1 MRRIVSSKLLLLTD
15 KMIHNESEIES
26 RHGRLKR
33 LYLTKVDSTNDYAMK
48 ILREN
53 PHFPS
58 SPNGFLVTTSEQ
70 KKGKGQRGNI
80 WSSAPKLDLAMTWVV
95 QKPPKVA
102 AIVFNMAAAL
112 ATAKGVRKAVKKSI
126 GIDFPSVALAV
137 KWPNDV
143 MIWAN
148 GSYRKI
154 AGILV
159 ENHWRG
165 ENWTASTVGIGVNVN
180 SRRIALGYNAVSIS
194 EVLSEDIDPQRLE
207 LPILDHLLDYI
218 ELLKDEGGAESI
230 IEEFNSKLFGRGEL
244 REYIVGDN
252 KHMGT
257 LTKIDEEG
265 IGVFEWKKSDNTPPA
280 RIYSSEVKWVFSL
293 HTL

>member
-1 MRRIVSSKLLLLTD
+1 MV
-15 KMIHNESEIES
+15 HNESEIES

-33 LYLTKVDSTNDYAMK
+33 IYLAEVDSTNDYAMK
-48 ILREN
+48 ILRKN
-53 PHFPS
+53 PQFPS

-70 KKGKGQRGNI
+70 TKGKGQRGNI
-80 WSSAPKLDLAMTWVV
+80 WSSAPDLDLAMTWVV
-95 QKPPKVA
+95 KKPPKVA

-112 ATAKGVRKAVKKSI
+112 ATGKGIRQAVKESI
-126 GIDFPSVALAV
+126 GVDLPSVSLAV

-165 ENWTASTVGIGVNVN
+165 ETWTASTVGIGVNVK
-180 SRRIALGYNAVSIS
+180 SRRIALRYNAVSIS
-194 EVLSEDIDPQRLE
+194 EVLSEDLEPQRVE

-218 ELLKDEGGAESI
+218 ELLKDEGGSERI
-230 IEEFNSKLFGRGEL
+230 IDEFNSELFGRGEL
-244 REYIVGDN
+244 REYEVGGA
-252 KHMGT
+252 KHLGT

-265 IGVFEWKKSDNTPPA
+265 MGVFEWKTSNSTPPT
-280 RIYSSEVKWVFSL
+280 RLHSSEVKWVFSH
-293 HTL
+293 HTI

>member
-1 MRRIVSSKLLLLTD
+1 MPKLLLLAD

-33 LYLTKVDSTNDYAMK
+33 IYLSKVESTNDYALK
-48 ILREN
+48 ILKN
-53 PHFPS
+53 
-58 SPNGFLVTTSEQ
+58 SPQKNKVKHGFLVSTSEQ
-70 KKGKGQRGNI
+70 TNGRGQRGNI
-80 WSSAPKLDLAMTWVV
+80 WSSAPDLVLAMTWVI
-95 QKPPKVA
+95 QDPPETN

-112 ATAKGVRKAVKKSI
+112 ATGKGIRRAIKESK
-126 GIDFPSVALAV
+126 GIDLPSVSLSV

-154 AGILV
+154 AGILF

-165 ENWTASTVGIGVNVN
+165 DSWIASALGIGVNVK

-194 EVLSEDIDPQRLE
+194 EVISEDIDPQSIE
-207 LPILDHLLDYI
+207 LPILDHLLDYLK
-218 ELLKDEGGAESI
+218 LLDEEGGAEKI
-230 IEEFNSKLFGRGEL
+230 AAEFNSELFGRGES
-244 REYIVGDN
+244 RQYEIGGVV
-252 KHMGT
+252 HQGT
-257 LTKIDEEG
+257 LKKIDEEG
-265 IGVFEWKKSDNTPPA
+265 LGIFEWGQVENAPPT
-280 RIYSSEVKWVFSL
+280 RLHSSAVKWIFSH